1 MRLQQK
7 ASNQAPKLLD
17 SIFAP
22 DGPMP
27 ATRFSIR
34 VYAFLL
40 DFILITAFWMLALNN
55 FLLPNFHPETFEAF
69 QIWLQK
75 VADYSQ
81 ADSLAPLPEMS
92 PALQSGLNFALEMQ
106 ILFFWCYF
114 AANETFFSGL
124 SLGKK
129 IFSIRSIHTVTLEP
143 PTVISGITRASLKTL
158 AVTFLFPL
166 FLCISVA
173 CMLFNKRKQTGHDL
187 ISQTTVIDS
196 F

>member
-7 ASNQAPKLLD
+7 PSNQAPKLLD
-17 SIFAP
+17 SILAP

-34 VYAFLL
+34 AYAFSL
-40 DFILITAFWMLALNN
+40 DFILITALWMLALNN
-55 FLLPNFHPETFEAF
+55 FLLPSFHPETFEAF
-69 QIWLQK
+69 QIWLQE
-75 VADYSQ
+75 VANYSQ
-81 ADSLAPLPEMS
+81 ADSQAPLPEMS

-114 AANETFFSGL
+114 AANETFFSGV

-166 FLCISVA
+166 FLCISVT